1 MSMPRQPMSRRAL
14 LADFARGIVRHARAT
29 VAELTPTKWAL
40 IIACIVGAVLAW
52 LYVPLP
58 DIAALREWSHHLGPW
73 FAVAFAGA
81 YVIFTLPPIPRTL
94 WTVAAGIFF
103 GPWWGTLIALGA
115 LTASAS
121 IAFLAVRTIAGEWVA
136 PHLQH
141 PAVATMTQRLQQ
153 RGWLAVGSLRMI
165 AGVPFSI
172 LNYVCGL
179 SGIPL
184 GQFALATLIG
194 SIPTTVLGV
203 LFGDALTGSPEPWLI
218 AVMAVLAAVGVAGMV
233 IDARAPLANVKPK
246 G

>member
-1 MSMPRQPMSRRAL
+1 
-14 LADFARGIVRHARAT
+14 
-29 VAELTPTKWAL
+29 
-40 IIACIVGAVLAW
+40 
-52 LYVPLP
+52 
-58 DIAALREWSHHLGPW
+58 
-73 FAVAFAGA
+73 
-81 YVIFTLPPIPRTL
+81 
-94 WTVAAGIFF
+94 
-103 GPWWGTLIALGA
+103 
-115 LTASAS
+115 
-121 IAFLAVRTIAGEWVA
+121 
-136 PHLQH
+136 
-141 PAVATMTQRLQQ
+141 
-153 RGWLAVGSLRMI
+153 MI